1 MNLLDTARM
10 DANNIVQGEFSS
22 PCTITNPQRTVSAS
36 LPALSTKHHITINP
50 DTGQPVNAKNAHI
63 CLSETKLNE
72 LGYAT
77 RVNGEISL
85 IGHFIE
91 VPDSTGIVKKYKI
104 SESWP
109 NETLGLIV
117 CILQDSL

>member
-1 MNLLDTARM
+1 MSLLDTARM
-10 DANNIVQGEFSS
+10 DAKNIVQGEFSS
-22 PCTITNPQRTVSAS
+22 PCTITNPQRSVSVS
-36 LPALSTKHHITINP
+36 LSALATKHHIIINP

-72 LGYAT
+72 LGYIT
-77 RVNGEISL
+77 RVNGDVSL
-85 IGHFIE
+85 VGHFIN
-91 VPDSTGIVKKYKI
+91 VSDSTGIVKKYKI
-104 SESWP
+104 SETWP

>member
-10 DANNIVQGEFSS
+10 DANKIVQGEFSS
-22 PCTITNPQRTVSAS
+22 PCTITNPQRTVSVS
-36 LPALSTKHHITINP
+36 LIALATKHHITINP
-50 DTGQPVNAKNAHI
+50 ETGQPVNAKNAHI

-72 LGYAT
+72 LGYIS

-91 VPDSTGIVKKYKI
+91 VSDSTGIVNKYKI

-109 NETLGLIV
+109 NETLGLII

>member
-1 MNLLDTARM
+1 MSLLDTARM
-10 DANNIVQGEFSS
+10 DAKNIVQGEFSS
-22 PCTITNPQRTVSAS
+22 PCTITNPQRSVSVS
-36 LPALSTKHHITINP
+36 LSALATKHHIIINP

-72 LGYAT
+72 LGYIT
-77 RVNGEISL
+77 RVNGEVSL
-85 IGHFIE
+85 VGHFIN
-91 VPDSTGIVKKYKI
+91 VSDSTGIVKKYKI
-104 SESWP
+104 SETWP